1 MHVSL
6 AGNVKY
12 CTMRTICVEL
22 DAAANALDLSPDNLQ
37 VVIAGRHVFKIYSL
51 EEDDLV
57 EKANL
62 RAGKNPNLNF
72 SCNDVVW
79 NPLEDSVL
87 ATAAT
92 NGAVVT
98 WNLNK
103 SSRSKLDCVFN
114 DHKRTVNKVSF
125 HPCEPH
131 QLISGSQ
138 DGFMKLFDLR
148 RKEAAYTFT
157 SNAESV
163 RDVQFNPHLNMQFC
177 AVAENGNVQLWD
189 MRRTDRMEKQFTAH
203 GGPIFALDWHPE
215 VKTWIATAG
224 RDKTIKVCD
233 VYEVPNVR
241 HTIQTIASVGR
252 VKWRPN
258 AKYHIASSALIWD
271 CSINVWDIRRPYIPF
286 AAFNEHKKLTSGIAW
301 RGDPNSLLSVGRDC
315 LIHHA
320 FKDATR
326 PMEKVNPVG
335 LDISVYG
342 NISNATRIKEDSE
355 PQGALAKLP
364 MFRKSPALNEHY
376 GQVLSSV
383 HMMLCQEEGPV
394 SPHHLVQS
402 AKNYLLT
409 GKSLAEI
416 CEHNAAV
423 AKKLNRPQIALTWQM
438 LQLLYVGVG
447 GGTDPLMAIQSSSRD
462 DPAIQ
467 PDTSMEN
474 DQRSSRHYSGGDAG
488 GDTSGGGFSAEEG
501 DTETDDTDNH
511 DLKLTHIASGMT
523 INQDFFFGDGEIN
536 QMPFDYDNLNN
547 FDTSQDWTL
556 PNEAFQP
563 RHEILY
569 PSAMPPQEYHSK
581 CSPREIQES
590 GTATGYIVEPQSLLS
605 EVRGLG
611 TPAWECSDLVVK
623 MLYHYASNGDVQMSV
638 TCVIVLG
645 DRLKEYLDKDQ
656 VEHWFLSYIDL
667 LQRFQLWNIANQ
679 VIQLAEYTGLPVVQQ
694 QNQQSTTIALQ
705 CGQCGSI
712 VSRNSLFCRK
722 CGCPTSACAVCH
734 GMVRGLFVWCQGCS
748 HGGHL
753 NHMMKWVANNKSC
766 PAGCG
771 HLCEYT

>member
-1 MHVSL
+1 MERPTPPLKLDYRTLDNDCRIAVSNKFEVL
-6 AGNVKY
+6 NR
-12 CTMRTICVEL
+12 C
-22 DAAANALDLSPDNLQ
+22 
-37 VVIAGRHVFKIYSL
+37 
-51 EEDDLV
+51 EDD
-57 EKANL
+57 K
-62 RAGKNPNLNF
+62 F
-72 SCNDVVW
+72 S
-79 NPLEDSVL
+79 
-87 ATAAT
+87 
-92 NGAVVT
+92 
-98 WNLNK
+98 
-103 SSRSKLDCVFN
+103 
-114 DHKRTVNKVSF
+114 
-125 HPCEPH
+125 
-131 QLISGSQ
+131 
-138 DGFMKLFDLR
+138 
-148 RKEAAYTFT
+148 
-157 SNAESV
+157 
-163 RDVQFNPHLNMQFC
+163 
-177 AVAENGNVQLWD
+177 
-189 MRRTDRMEKQFTAH
+189 
-203 GGPIFALDWHPE
+203 
-215 VKTWIATAG
+215 
-224 RDKTIKVCD
+224 
-233 VYEVPNVR
+233 
-241 HTIQTIASVGR
+241 
-252 VKWRPN
+252 
-258 AKYHIASSALIWD
+258 LIWD
-271 CSINVWDIRRPYIPF
+271 CSTMCGISQAYIPF

-335 LDISVYG
+335 LDISVHG

-355 PQGALAKLP
+355 PQGALAKNFQYCCLSSVNND
-364 MFRKSPALNEHY
+364 FLRIFQLNKSHYSRKSPAMNEHY

-383 HMMLCQEEGPV
+383 NMMLCEEEGPV
-394 SPHHLVQS
+394 SPYHLVQS
-402 AKNYLLT
+402 AKNYLLA

-438 LQLLYVGVG
+438 LQLLYVGAG
-447 GGTDPLMAIQSSSRD
+447 GGTDPLIGIQSSSRD

-474 DQRSSRHYSGGDAG
+474 DQRSSRHYSGGDGG

-605 EVRGLG
+605 EVKGLG

-623 MLYHYASNGDVQMSV
+623 MLYHYASNGDVQIFFNL
-638 TCVIVLG
+638 VILVG

-667 LQRFQLWNIANQ
+667 LQRFQLWNIANKY
-679 VIQLAEYTGLPVVQQ
+679 ICPAEYTGLPVVQQ

-705 CGQCGSI
+705 CGQCGAI

>member
-1 MHVSL
+1 
-6 AGNVKY
+6 
-12 CTMRTICVEL
+12 MRTICVEL

-37 VVIAGRHVFKIYSL
+37 VVIAGRHVFKIYAL
-51 EEDDLV
+51 EEDELV

-79 NPLEDSVL
+79 NPIEDSVL

-125 HPCEPH
+125 HPSEPH

-335 LDISVYG
+335 LDISVHG

-355 PQGALAKLP
+355 PQGTLAKLP
-364 MFRKSPALNEHY
+364 MFRKSPAMNEHY

-383 HMMLCQEEGPV
+383 HMMLCEEEGPV

-438 LQLLYVGVG
+438 LQLLYVGAG
-447 GGTDPLMAIQSSSRD
+447 GGTDPLIGIQSSSRD

-474 DQRSSRHYSGGDAG
+474 DQRSSRHYSGGDGG

-569 PSAMPPQEYHSK
+569 PSAMPPQEFHSK

-605 EVRGLG
+605 EVKGLG

-645 DRLKEYLDKDQ
+645 DRLKEYLDKQQ

-705 CGQCGSI
+705 CGQCGAI